1 MIGMK
6 TKLGTVGA
14 ERGSPDGRLMVRI
27 SDRWVFADEIEA
39 VA

>member
-6 TKLGTVGA
+6 TKLGTVDA

-27 SDRWVFADEIEA
+27 NDRWLLADEIE
-39 VA
+39 